1 MFKRGLF
8 KSAKTI
14 IIAAFVILITGTVIE
29 TENHSLSKGMVKD
42 ASSVISSIITPVTA
56 YAAQHQNFYDSTG
69 YYIQLDN
76 DTWHCY
82 NSSGYIDYDYD
93 GIVENEYGWWK
104 ITNGEVDF
112 SYNGLTLNQ
121 YGWWKITGGTVDFG
135 YNGLAENEYGWWKIT
150 GGTVDFGYDGL
161 AENEYGWWKITD
173 GTVDFTYNG
182 MAQNQYGWWKITG
195 GAVDFSFNGIASNKY
210 GYWVIANGGVDFSYN
225 GDYPYGTYT
234 YKVTNGY
241 AASEHVHT
249 WNPVYGYRNVDE
261 YGEIPVYAQVKRM
274 NGYPFEI
281 LWCDELG
288 ISRSANQL
296 YLDWHVGENQMMI
309 DIWTAKY
316 MNGELTMDEVL
327 ALAND
332 PSNFPYPET
341 YNYTDPR
348 ANRTAPEQIGTR
360 WGVVGTKIEQYVDH
374 YECIYYGCPVDG
386 IICDGYL
393 TVEQFDE
400 LYKN

>member
-1 MFKRGLF
+1 M
-8 KSAKTI
+8 
-14 IIAAFVILITGTVIE
+14 E
-29 TENHSLSKGMVKD
+29 
-42 ASSVISSIITPVTA
+42 
-56 YAAQHQNFYDSTG
+56 
-69 YYIQLDN
+69 
-76 DTWHCY
+76 
-82 NSSGYIDYDYD
+82 
-93 GIVENEYGWWK
+93 
-104 ITNGEVDF
+104 
-112 SYNGLTLNQ
+112 
-121 YGWWKITGGTVDFG
+121 
-135 YNGLAENEYGWWKIT
+135 
-150 GGTVDFGYDGL
+150 
-161 AENEYGWWKITD
+161 
-173 GTVDFTYNG
+173 
-182 MAQNQYGWWKITG
+182 ITG

-225 GDYPYGTYT
+225 GDYLYGAYT

-281 LWCDELG
+281 LGCDELG
-288 ISRSANQL
+288 INRSANQL